1 MGSSDT
7 WQRRVADAF
16 GPIGAVHPLGAGAWR
31 VAAGGRDLV
40 VKSGAAVTDEAAG
53 LGALA
58 GALGGPAVPP
68 VLYAEG
74 DLLAIPWIEP
84 VGRTPLAEER
94 LGRGLAR
101 LHRTPAGAWGGG
113 SAWIGA
119 CAVDPAAWGSGPA
132 FYGSRM
138 MGLAR
143 VCGLERAIEPVAGRL
158 GDLAPFG
165 HPVLLH
171 GDLWWGNVVWGAGH
185 RPWVIDP
192 SVHGGHPEEDL
203 AMLALFGDVPP
214 RVTDAYVDETPL
226 VDGWQERVP
235 LWQIVPL
242 LVHAVLFGGSYLSR
256 VASVARRY
264 GGG

>member
-1 MGSSDT
+1 MGSSGT
-7 WQRRVADAF
+7 WQQRVADAF
-16 GPIGAVHPLGAGAWR
+16 GPIGAVLPLGAGAWR

-40 VKSGAAVTDEAAG
+40 VKSGAGVPDEAAG
-53 LGALA
+53 LRALA
-58 GALGGPAVPP
+58 AASGGPTVPS
-68 VLYAEG
+68 VLRAEG
-74 DLLAIPWIEP
+74 DLLVIPWIEP
-84 VGRTPLAEER
+84 GRQTPSAEER

-101 LHRTPAGAWGGG
+101 LHRTQPDGWGGG

-119 CAVDPAAWGSGPA
+119 CPVDPATWGDGPA

-138 MGLAR
+138 MSLAR
-143 VCGLERAIEPVAGRL
+143 RCGLEGTIEPVAGRL
-158 GDLAPFG
+158 GDLVPFG
-165 HPVLLH
+165 QPSLLH

-214 RVTDAYVDETPL
+214 RVTDAYADEAPL
-226 VDGWQERVP
+226 ADGWQERVA

-242 LVHAVLFGGSYLSR
+242 LVHAVLFGGPYRSR
-256 VASVARRY
+256 VASAARRY

>member
-1 MGSSDT
+1 MVSSGT

-16 GPIGAVHPLGAGAWR
+16 GPLGVVRPLGPGAWR
-31 VAAGGRDLV
+31 VAAGRRDLV
-40 VKSGAAVTDEAAG
+40 VKSGAAVADEAAG
-53 LGALA
+53 LRALSA
-58 GALGGPAVPP
+58 VPGGMAVPP
-68 VLYAEG
+68 VLHAEG
-74 DLLAIPWIEP
+74 DLLVIPWIEP
-84 VGRTPLAEER
+84 GRRTPSAEER

-101 LHRTPAGAWGGG
+101 LHRTQADTWGGG

-119 CAVDPAAWGSGPA
+119 CPVDRAAWGDGPA

-138 MGLAR
+138 MDLAR
-143 VCGLERAIEPVAGRL
+143 RCGLEGTIEPVVERL
-158 GDLAPFG
+158 GDLIPFG
-165 HPVLLH
+165 QPSLLH

-192 SVHGGHPEEDL
+192 SVHGGHPGEDL

-214 RVTDAYVDETPL
+214 RVTDAYVDEAPL
-226 VDGWQERVP
+226 ADGWQERVP

-242 LVHAVLFGGSYLSR
+242 LVHAVLFGGPYRSR
-256 VASVARRY
+256 VASAARRY

>member
-1 MGSSDT
+1 MGSSGT

-16 GPIGAVHPLGAGAWR
+16 GPVGAVRPLGAGAWR

-40 VKSGAAVTDEAAG
+40 VKSGAAASDEAAG
-53 LGALA
+53 LRALA
-58 GALGGPAVPP
+58 AAPGGPAVPP
-68 VLYAEG
+68 VLHAEG
-74 DLLAIPWIEP
+74 DLIVIPWIEP
-84 VGRTPLAEER
+84 GRRTSLAEER

-101 LHRTPAGAWGGG
+101 LHRTPADTWGGG

-119 CAVDPAAWGSGPA
+119 CPVDRAPWGDGPA

-143 VCGLERAIEPVAGRL
+143 RCGLEGAIEPVVERL
-158 GDLAPFG
+158 GELIPFG
-165 HPVLLH
+165 QPTLVH
-171 GDLWWGNVVWGAGH
+171 GDLWWGNVVWGTGH

-203 AMLALFGDVPP
+203 AMLGLFGDVPP
-214 RVTDAYVDETPL
+214 RVTGAYADEVP
-226 VDGWQERVP
+226 VADGFQERMP

-242 LVHAVLFGGSYLSR
+242 LVHAVLFGGPYPSR

-264 GGG
+264 GGR